1 MNVKDTVTTRV
12 AWTAT
17 LLVLLTGAA
26 ANAQSDR
33 QSHWGLRA
41 SFAPSWDVPNR
52 LMEIEVLQ
60 DYIGQASEITG
71 AEFAAG
77 IVRGRRLGGDW
88 GLAYFRKTFSDS
100 TRIDISNGDV
110 CINVG
115 AALQCGPNRDV
126 YTTSGLAFHGV
137 ELHKFVPW
145 FTIKRRVQLGMN
157 LGLGAMVVS
166 GGTVTKSSEATTFE
180 FDQAGRQPVLRT
192 AESTTTLDGKG
203 FLEDLGVPTTLPVA
217 KFELAMTGILTEKL
231 KVRVSGGINLP
242 GVQKFSVTG
251 IYFFGD

>member
-1 MNVKDTVTTRV
+1 MLALLTTVT
-12 AWTAT
+12 AS
-17 LLVLLTGAA
+17 
-26 ANAQSDR
+26 AQSDR
-33 QSHWGLRA
+33 ESHWGLRG
-41 SFAPSWDVPNR
+41 SFTPSWDVPQR

-71 AEFAAG
+71 AEFAVG
-77 IVRGRRLGGDW
+77 LVRGRRLGGDW
-88 GLAYFRKTFSDS
+88 GLAYFRKTVSDS
-100 TRIDISNGDV
+100 TRIDISNGDA

-115 AALQCGPNRDV
+115 ATLQCGPNRDV

-145 FTIKRRVQLGMN
+145 FTIKRRVQFGMN

-166 GGTVTKSSEATTFE
+166 GGTVTKTSAATTFE
-180 FDQAGRQPVLRT
+180 FDPATRQTVLRT
-192 AESTTTLDGKG
+192 TESTVTLDGHG
-203 FLEDLGVPTTLPVA
+203 FLEDLGVPSALPVA

-242 GVQKFSVTG
+242 GAQKVSVTAV
-251 IYFFGD
+251 YFFGG